1 MPGLDDTGS
10 TAGHLDD
17 DRQTQQS
24 LSRRSV
30 LRGAAGVGVAGL
42 AATALASTAGP
53 ALAAARPAASRAMAK
68 APAAEAPAADTGEPI
83 IVHVRDTSSG
93 EIDIFRGTSQVRLR
107 DPELVARLAR
117 ASR

>member
-53 ALAAARPAASRAMAK
+53 ALAAARPAARAMAK

>member
-10 TAGHLDD
+10 TAGHLAD

-53 ALAAARPAASRAMAK
+53 ALAAARPAARAMAK
-68 APAAEAPAADTGEPI
+68 APAPEAPAADTGEPI

-107 DPELVARLAR
+107 DPDLAARLAR